1 MWKVPTGKSDIIKYE
16 VYNESYKYDNGTRF
30 VGFGQKNKGRKE
42 NHIVKQ
48 NMQEK
53 GINKKLSTHS
63 DKTQTQCQIIWFL
76 HRTPELP

>member
-1 MWKVPTGKSDIIKYE
+1 MCGRFLQESQILSNMKYIMNHINMIM
-16 VYNESYKYDNGTRF
+16 VLDLLDLAK
-30 VGFGQKNKGRKE
+30 KNKGRKE

-63 DKTQTQCQIIWFL
+63 DKTQTQCQII
-76 HRTPELP
+76 